1 MSTIEITGCSTSTTR
16 MILKREMERFG
27 HVDVCHMGNRD
38 NPSAEPPWVRFAD
51 PKAADSALDAIK
63 AGLVIIDGFAINA
76 QKSNRRGPP
85 LVSREP
91 REERLAAASCSSSGA
106 AVAAV
111 AEAVGAAEA
120 AGAEGAATAAAG
132 RGAAAEGAGAA
143 TAAVGRGAKGVPEAR
158 AEVVARTAA
167 ATAAGTGTATA
178 GADSA
183 SSAWRSGALFRP
195 SSREAC
201 WRTRRGERQ
210 PSSAER
216 LGGWGRAAA
225 A

>member
-91 REERLAAASCSSSGA
+91 REAEVGSRELFLQRSRGGGGGGGGGRSRSRRRGGSRDRSRGKRSRSRGRGSRDRSRGKRSQRRARSSSRS
-106 AVAAV
+106 
-111 AEAVGAAEA
+111 
-120 AGAEGAATAAAG
+120 
-132 RGAAAEGAGAA
+132 RG
-143 TAAVGRGAKGVPEAR
+143 K
-158 AEVVARTAA
+158 
-167 ATAAGTGTATA
+167 
-178 GADSA
+178 D
-183 SSAWRSGALFRP
+183 RSRDR
-195 SSREAC
+195 SRD
-201 WRTRRGERQ
+201 RDRDRRR
-210 PSSAER
+210 
-216 LGGWGRAAA
+216 
-225 A
+225 